1 MKGDSKMSK
10 IGNLKSVMNGGKE
23 ELHGEITTLQMQLK
37 IKLIPNTAKTNDNA
51 PDYIVAAAG
60 YSGADIPI
68 GGAWK
73 KTKSQI
79 GDIEFE
85 FLSITIDD
93 PSLPNSLN
101 VAAFKNNDGG
111 WDITWR
117 RRQPTETISK
127 NPENQQNAISA

>member
-1 MKGDSKMSK
+1 MSK
-10 IGNLKSVMNGGKE
+10 IGQLKAVMNGSKE

-37 IKLIPNTAKTNDNA
+37 IKLVPNTAKTNDNA

-93 PSLPNSLN
+93 PSLSNSLN
-101 VAAFKNNDGG
+101 VAAFKNDDGT
-111 WDITWR
+111 WSISWR
-117 RRQPTETISK
+117 RRGASNSSNQNNEI
-127 NPENQQNAISA
+127 ENQG